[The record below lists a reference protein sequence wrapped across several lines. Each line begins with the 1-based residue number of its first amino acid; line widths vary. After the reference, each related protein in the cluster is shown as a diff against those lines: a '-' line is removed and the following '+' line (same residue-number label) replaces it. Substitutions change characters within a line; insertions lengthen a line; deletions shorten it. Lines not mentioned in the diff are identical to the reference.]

1 MSDADHAADDPVE
14 RAVVEHFVRTL
25 RTHACPMVILDRLL
39 GLALERLLDQALMLL
54 DQLSDVADAD
64 AELDEV
70 NGHFSRNRDEWFPG
84 HWSSNKAEQ
93 IPRGGGD
100 VQTSSNHFDRRHGG
114 RLHARPDRPR
124 AGGRWLRSGAIPVR
138 PLYPRDA
145 RGRLR

>member
-1 MSDADHAADDPVE
+1 MSNADDAADDPVE
-14 RAVVEHFVRTL
+14 RTAVEHVVGSL
-25 RTHACPMVILDRLL
+25 GAHARPVMILDRLL

-114 RLHARPDRPR
+114 
-124 AGGRWLRSGAIPVR
+124 
-138 PLYPRDA
+138 
-145 RGRLR
+145 